1 MDKVVYHIHEEII
14 FIEDGEVRFLIPEYS
29 LHITAKVKQIKGRGV
44 HDAKRLRGKPI
55 NHYHKDLLEMFLD
68 PSEPV
73 LKEWKSE
80 DILNKMR
87 IIKHLEDNT
96 YKFIENN
103 WRRPISELVSIHLR
117 ILIHPKGNDQLYQL
131 NVEKASLA
139 LRSGKF
145 E

>member
-1 MDKVVYHIHEEII
+1 MDRIVYYKHDKVVLS
-14 FIEDGEVRFLIPEYS
+14 EDGEINFLIPKFN
-29 LHITAKVKQIKGRGV
+29 LHVSAEVKQVKGKGV

-55 NHYHKDLLEMFLD
+55 NHYHKDLLEMFLHS
-68 PSEPV
+68 SEPV

-87 IIKHLEDNT
+87 IIKHLEDNAF
-96 YKFIENN
+96 KFIENN
-103 WRRPISELVSIHLR
+103 WRRPISEFLYLKLLV
-117 ILIHPKGNDQLYQL
+117 HPKGNDQLYQL
-131 NVEKASLA
+131 NVEKATET

>member
-1 MDKVVYHIHEEII
+1 MDRVVYHIHDETVL
-14 FIEDGEVRFLIPEYS
+14 IEDGEIRFLIPKFS
-29 LHITAKVKQIKGRGV
+29 LHITVKVKQIKGRGV

-55 NHYHKDLLEMFLD
+55 NHYHKDLLEMFLL
-68 PSEPV
+68 PSLPI

-87 IIKHLEDNT
+87 IIKHLEDHA

-103 WRRPISELVSIHLR
+103 WRRPISELVSEHLR
-117 ILIHPKGNDQLYQL
+117 ILIHPKGNDRLYQL
-131 NVEKASLA
+131 NVEKATVA